1 MTVNLDKKGLKSI
14 VNNFDLFF
22 IDIWGVLHN
31 GIQLFNNSVKVLG
44 ELEKLN
50 KEYILLT
57 NAPRPNSTVIKFLK
71 KLGLD
76 DNKCSKVFTSGEAAL
91 KYLSRDYM
99 NLKFFHIGPER
110 DFDLFRLF
118 EKNRVKKIQD
128 CDFLLCT
135 GLFDEFDK
143 DLDYYKNLFKNSYSK
158 EMICTNPDL
167 IVDRGGEREFCAGS
181 IAKIFEEQGGKVNY
195 FGKPFPL
202 VYNLSTQVLKKKVLC
217 IGDNLNTDIKGA
229 NKQNFSALLITN
241 GIHKNEIENNLDK
254 ISKKYNVKIDFIQSS
269 LKW

>member
-1 MTVNLDKKGLKSI
+1 M
-14 VNNFDLFF
+14 
-22 IDIWGVLHN
+22 
-31 GIQLFNNSVKVLG
+31 
-44 ELEKLN
+44 
-50 KEYILLT
+50 
-57 NAPRPNSTVIKFLK
+57 
-71 KLGLD
+71 
-76 DNKCSKVFTSGEAAL
+76 
-91 KYLSRDYM
+91 
-99 NLKFFHIGPER
+99 
-110 DFDLFRLF
+110 
-118 EKNRVKKIQD
+118 
-128 CDFLLCT
+128 
-135 GLFDEFDK
+135 FDEFDK